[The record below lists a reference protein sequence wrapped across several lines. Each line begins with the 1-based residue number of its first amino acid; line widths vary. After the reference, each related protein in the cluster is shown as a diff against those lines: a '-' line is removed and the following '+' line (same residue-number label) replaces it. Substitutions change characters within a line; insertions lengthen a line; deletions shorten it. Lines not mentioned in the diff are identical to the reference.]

1 MQLQFRTGL
10 MVFFLLGLF
19 RPEVM
24 AQETDTLK
32 KYQDTV
38 MASPTRAPF
47 YKSKI
52 FKASVV
58 PALFIGYGLTTIKDN
73 GLYSSYNAQRNI
85 LRNFPNFHTKIDD
98 ALVFAPFAELALVNL
113 LNI

>member
-1 MQLQFRTGL
+1 MQSQLRTGI
-10 MVFFLLGLF
+10 MVFLFLGMF

-32 KYQDTV
+32 KYQEKYQDSV

-58 PALFIGYGLTTIKDN
+58 PALFIGYGLTTINTRLK
-73 GLYSSYNAQRNI
+73 I
-85 LRNFPNFHTKIDD
+85 LRRI
-98 ALVFAPFAELALVNL
+98 
-113 LNI
+113 I